1 MLIVVVVVHL
11 SFRALNEMW
20 KCQNM
25 LRHHVK
31 DLLDLVKQPK
41 VSFFLSQLFHFGYSF
56 SDFSILYVV
65 LLLEHS

>member
-1 MLIVVVVVHL
+1 MLIVVVVVYL
-11 SFRALNEMW
+11 SYRALNEMW

-41 VSFFLSQLFHFGYSF
+41 VGISSQLFGFGYSF
-56 SDFSILYVV
+56 SDFSILHVV
-65 LLLEHS
+65 LLVEQS

>member
-1 MLIVVVVVHL
+1 MLIVVVVVCL
-11 SFRALNEMW
+11 SYRALNEMW

-41 VSFFLSQLFHFGYSF
+41 VGFSSQFGFGYSF
-56 SDFSILYVV
+56 SDFSILHVV
-65 LLLEHS
+65 HLVEHS